1 MGLLKGISCVF
12 QKQKGRETGCGGRL
26 QGGAM
31 LFLPNNSPSSISDM
45 LFLTDNSPKSICAG
59 HVKRVHAM
67 LL

>member
-1 MGLLKGISCVF
+1 
-12 QKQKGRETGCGGRL
+12 
-26 QGGAM
+26 M